1 MISLKK
7 LHERRKNRIRTK
19 LRLVNEGRL
28 RLSIY
33 RSNNH
38 MYAQIIDD
46 DKSVTVVAASTV
58 DKELKA
64 KIQSK
69 ANKDTAGAVGQ
80 LLAKRAVKAGVKD
93 VYFDRSGYLY
103 HGRVKALADAARENG
118 LSF

>member
-19 LRLVNEGRL
+19 LRLVNGGRL
-28 RLSIY
+28 RLTVY
-33 RSNNH
+33 RSNSH

-46 DKSVTVVAASTV
+46 DKAVTVVAASTV
-58 DKELKA
+58 DKELKT
-64 KIQSK
+64 KIKSK
-69 ANKDTAGAVGQ
+69 ANKDAAGAVGQ
-80 LLAKRAVKAGVKD
+80 LLAMRAVKAGVKD

>member
-1 MISLKK
+1 MASLKK

-19 LRLVNEGRL
+19 LRLVNANRL
-28 RLSIY
+28 RLTIY
-33 RSNNH
+33 RSNSH

-46 DKSVTVVAASTV
+46 NKAVTVVAASTV
-58 DKELKA
+58 DKELKLEL
-64 KIQSK
+64 QSK
-69 ANKDTAGAVGQ
+69 ANKGAAGAVGQ
-80 LLAKRAVKAGVKD
+80 LLAKRAVRAGVKE